1 MYVDLMDTEDVKMMF
16 DEWQEWLA
24 EEKRPSSSKLHVYI
38 QNVGTKAPSD
48 APTTPNA
55 TQPASAFSK
64 ATSGKGPEGAPGP
77 NRNSDTSSAG
87 MFTSLRVHQSVV
99 SAVSIWDALTQLP
112 FVDVQS
118 FTAFRSTMQAQR

>member
-1 MYVDLMDTEDVKMMF
+1 MLITRHLSCLQAPSLRYQLPSDPNVYVDLLDTEDVKMMF

-64 ATSGKGPEGAPGP
+64 VTSGKGPEGAAGP

-87 MFTSLRVHQSVV
+87 MFTSLR
-99 SAVSIWDALTQLP
+99 
-112 FVDVQS
+112 
-118 FTAFRSTMQAQR
+118 